1 MAPRR
6 ITWDSIGGKLV
17 IERQEF
23 RGPVLLE
30 RMHRRRGYQQPY
42 AVEDTWAFSVD
53 VAVVAMVFWSLS
65 GLWLWWEIRPAR
77 RWGALSA
84 SVGVLLFAL
93 SNRNV
98 RRRIRPQVQFP
109 WAVRPASL
117 RPPLSPVELNRR

>member
-23 RGPVLLE
+23 CGPVLLD

-53 VAVVAMVFWSLS
+53 VAAVAMVFWSLS
-65 GLWLWWEIRPAR
+65 GLWL
-77 RWGALSA
+77 
-84 SVGVLLFAL
+84 
-93 SNRNV
+93 
-98 RRRIRPQVQFP
+98 
-109 WAVRPASL
+109 
-117 RPPLSPVELNRR
+117 